1 MNMNKENLKK
11 IVMPLLCILFVA
23 LCSAGLLF
31 GVAKLD
37 ITQALGK
44 IAVAY
49 LVIAAFTFGV
59 LWIGYK
65 KYKLELHLLYF
76 IALLGL
82 GSILTVAEPVF
93 SAPDEMVHFF
103 RAYDVSNFLLGETSD
118 TVVSTHRISEWNL
131 SYYETEIS
139 KENIQKYG
147 DAFSAK
153 EDHSL
158 LTWYENRRTTS
169 PRILYA
175 IGGIGITL
183 GRLFHWNLAPMA
195 AFGQLLNLIFFG
207 VVTAY
212 GIYKIPYAKRTMAVI
227 GLLPMVVQQATSFSY
242 DMEINGAAFLLACLS
257 LSFLE
262 ERPKK
267 KDVVFYILALWILYC
282 AKAHIYA
289 ILVLVTIVL
298 FAKRTWLE
306 KSKLKVLI
314 PIGGILILGGA
325 YACMEFADNLQT
337 VPVIARLQEEG
348 YSPYY
353 YLIHPGYTIPLFFRT
368 LLHRG
373 TNYIFQ
379 MMGGSFGW
387 FQIYVWTPIV
397 VLLFLLVLV
406 SAIRREKEPCFTLK
420 KRILILI
427 PCVAIGLLIFAAML
441 IYETGQKASV
451 IEGVQGRYFLP
462 VLLPVLV
469 SLGFWKKPI
478 LPKEV
483 KEEHF
488 LLVAAGLLYITILDY
503 LYLIP

>member
-1 MNMNKENLKK
+1 
-11 IVMPLLCILFVA
+11 
-23 LCSAGLLF
+23 
-31 GVAKLD
+31 
-37 ITQALGK
+37 
-44 IAVAY
+44 
-49 LVIAAFTFGV
+49 
-59 LWIGYK
+59 
-65 KYKLELHLLYF
+65 
-76 IALLGL
+76 
-82 GSILTVAEPVF
+82 
-93 SAPDEMVHFF
+93 
-103 RAYDVSNFLLGETSD
+103 
-118 TVVSTHRISEWNL
+118 
-131 SYYETEIS
+131 
-139 KENIQKYG
+139 
-147 DAFSAK
+147 
-153 EDHSL
+153 
-158 LTWYENRRTTS
+158 
-169 PRILYA
+169 
-175 IGGIGITL
+175 
-183 GRLFHWNLAPMA
+183 MA
-195 AFGQLLNLIFFG
+195 AFGQLLILIFFG

-257 LSFLE
+257 FSFLE

-267 KDVVFYILALWILYC
+267 KDVVFYVLALWILYC

-289 ILVLVTIVL
+289 ILVLVTIAL

-314 PIGGILILGGA
+314 PIGGILLAGGIC
-325 YACMEFADNLQT
+325 ACGEFLDTIQN
-337 VPVIARLQEEG
+337 VPFIARLQEEG

-353 YLIHPGYTIPLFFRT
+353 YLTHPGYTIPLFFRT

-406 SAIRREKEPCFTLK
+406 SAIRREEEPSFSLK